1 VSENHLDFEVHIG
14 LRGSN
19 QKLNS
24 VLLDSGLWRCEVG
37 EASLTIGRAPQNHLI
52 LPDAHLSSEHGQ
64 IFREGETYIYKDLRS
79 TNGSRLL
86 RRDGSLLFV
95 DATHSFEVTL
105 QDGDQLL
112 LGDPVEPVVIS
123 CRLPGG
129 AAPVVAP
136 LPPPAVGSPT
146 LPAIQLGRTAAAGPA
161 PAAGSASR
169 ASRT

>member
-1 VSENHLDFEVHIG
+1 MITLEIISG
-14 LRGSN
+14 ALRGA
-19 QKLNS
+19 
-24 VLLDSGLWRCEVG
+24 RREVG
-37 EASLTIGRAPQNHLI
+37 ESSLTIGRAPQNHLI

-105 QDGDQLL
+105 QDVGQLL

-129 AAPVVAP
+129 AECACCGAESCH
-136 LPPPAVGSPT
+136 ARCD
-146 LPAIQLGRTAAAGPA
+146 A
-161 PAAGSASR
+161 
-169 ASRT
+169 